1 MEENMGR
8 KAKSREKNCVICG
21 KAYIDTTKRNVGK
34 TCSKECAY
42 IFGVNQR
49 HAKGSYERT
58 EEQNRK
64 MAEAMQKVREA
75 GGWQISDE
83 KKKML
88 SEKLKNA
95 WASGEQAKKQ
105 KQTCIEKYG
114 VEHHMKLPEFRNLT
128 KIKHTGRKIS
138 EETRK
143 KLSAN
148 SQKQTHRFSRCRGG
162 FREDL
167 KLYFRSSWEANYA
180 RYLNHINTSWE
191 YEPTTFDLGEGYTYT
206 PDFKLNDGSYIEIK
220 GWLTEKGKM
229 KLERFKSKYPDVKL
243 ILLDRNDYRKL
254 VNEYKN
260 IIPYWENVHT

>member
-1 MEENMGR
+1 M
-8 KAKSREKNCVICG
+8 I
-21 KAYIDTTKRNVGK
+21 IL
-34 TCSKECAY
+34 
-42 IFGVNQR
+42 I
-49 HAKGSYERT
+49 T
-58 EEQNRK
+58 EEQN
-64 MAEAMQKVREA
+64 
-75 GGWQISDE
+75 
-83 KKKML
+83 KKL
-88 SEKLKNA
+88 STTL
-95 WASGEQAKKQ
+95 KKQ
-105 KQTCIEKYG
+105 YENGDRKVTISKAILKIREIMSDKQKKELFIAKLIEMNLERQTNKDAYDDWIAKRRATSMKKYG
-114 VEHHMKLPEFRNLT
+114 VEHWMKLSEYIEAHR
-128 KIKHTGRKIS
+128 KRHIGKKIS